1 MKLLYAFLILIFVQS
16 CSFDNKTG
24 IWNSQDSTSKE
35 EKGLF
40 EDFERLYATDKSFN
54 KIIPLEKNFK
64 FELGSEKINTSWN
77 DIFFAKTNNLPNF
90 KYNDTNQIIL
100 KSKKLTRHNPSK
112 YILFEQNNLI
122 FSDDKGNIII
132 FSIKKN
138 KVLTK
143 FNFYKN
149 QFKNIKKK
157 LNLIVEK
164 NIVFVAD
171 NIGFLYA
178 YDFETKSVLWAKNFK
193 TPFRSNLKLLDGK
206 IVAASQ
212 NNNLFFFNKKTGE
225 IIKKLPTEE
234 TLIKNQF
241 INNLSWDDKSLFF
254 INTYGT
260 LYSINSKNLRVNW
273 FLNLNQSIDLNP
285 SNLFFGSEI
294 VIYKNK
300 IVISANQ
307 FTYVIDS
314 NTGTVLSKKNFYIK
328 HRPLILKN
336 YLFLITNN
344 NLLISLDLKN
354 LNILYSQNINQ
365 QVAEFLKIKKKEVK
379 TKNIIVAKSK
389 IFIFLTNSYI
399 LKYNMEGKL
408 EEVRKPQAKMRS
420 QPILI
425 NGSLLFINNKNKLVI
440 LN

>member
-1 MKLLYAFLILIFVQS
+1 M
-16 CSFDNKTG
+16 
-24 IWNSQDSTSKE
+24 
-35 EKGLF
+35 
-40 EDFERLYATDKSFN
+40 
-54 KIIPLEKNFK
+54 
-64 FELGSEKINTSWN
+64 
-77 DIFFAKTNNLPNF
+77 IFFFTKTNNLPNF

-100 KSKKLTRHNPSK
+100 KSKKLTRYNPSE
-112 YILFEQNNLI
+112 YILFEQNHLI

-178 YDFETKSVLWAKNFK
+178 YDFENKSVLWAKNYK

-212 NNNLFFFNKKTGE
+212 NNNLFFFNKKNGE

-241 INNLSWDDKSLFF
+241 INNLSCDDKSLFF

-260 LYSINSKNLRVNW
+260 LYSINSENLRVNW

-294 VIYKNK
+294 VMYKNK

-314 NTGTVLSKKNFYIK
+314 NTGKLLSKKNFYIK

-365 QVAEFLKIKKKEVK
+365 QVAEFLKIKKKEVE
-379 TKNIIVAKSK
+379 TKNIIVANSK

-425 NGSLLFINNKNKLVI
+425 NGSLLFINKKNKLVI